1 MAAADGRFRRPAMGA
16 QAEAEAQGVMLSQ
29 QIINGV
35 MLGAIY
41 MLVAVAFTLA
51 IGVLNFLNFSIPG
64 LFMLGGMVSFGLL
77 KGGWPAIAAF
87 AGSLAAAG
95 FVSLLVERFAYRT
108 AQGGDPEVP
117 LVTSLGF
124 LVLLENLML
133 IAYGSDQQAFPAL
146 LPDLNLRLGGLVIG
160 IAQMISLG
168 LSLGL
173 VLLISWY
180 LNATNAGRRVRTV
193 AENRETALLL
203 GIDISRLVPQLFVAS
218 ALLAA
223 LAGILFAVNYQQV
236 SPFMGEGVGFK
247 GVAAMIVGGM
257 GSIWGAVLGG
267 LLIGLAEVLSI
278 SYLGAD
284 VVNISVY
291 GLLLLILI
299 VRPQGLL
306 GRAARR
312 EKL

>member
-1 MAAADGRFRRPAMGA
+1 
-16 QAEAEAQGVMLSQ
+16 MLTQ

-51 IGVLNFLNFSIPG
+51 IGVLNFLNFSLPG
-64 LFMLGGMVSFGLL
+64 LFMLGGMMAFGLL
-77 KGGWPAIAAF
+77 KAGWPFLLAAGGAAF
-87 AGSLAAAG
+87 AAAL
-95 FVSLLVERFAYRT
+95 VSLLVERLAYQRMRE
-108 AQGGDPEVP
+108 GDAEVP
-117 LVTSLGF
+117 LVSSLGF

-133 IAYGSDQQAFPAL
+133 VRFGSDQQAFPPL
-146 LPDLNLRLGGLVIG
+146 FPDLNLRLAGLVIG
-160 IAQMISLG
+160 VPQIVSLVISLVIVG
-168 LSLGL
+168 WLSWFLK
-173 VLLISWY
+173 
-180 LNATNAGRRVRTV
+180 ATNAGRRIRTV
-193 AENRETALLL
+193 AESRETALLM
-203 GIDISRLVPQLFVAS
+203 GINIGRLVPQLFVAS

-223 LAGILFAVNYQQV
+223 FAGILFAVNYQQV

-247 GVAAMIVGGM
+247 AVAAMIVGGM

-278 SYLGAD
+278 GFIGAD
-284 VVNISVY
+284 VVNITVY

-299 VRPQGLL
+299 LRPQGLI
-306 GRAARR
+306 GRPTAR

>member
-1 MAAADGRFRRPAMGA
+1 
-16 QAEAEAQGVMLSQ
+16 MLVQ
-29 QIINGV
+29 QIINGL

-64 LFMLGGMVSFGLL
+64 LFMIGGMLSFGLI
-77 KGGWPAIAAF
+77 KMGWPWALAF
-87 AGSLAAAG
+87 AGALFVAG
-95 FVSLLVERFAYRT
+95 LVSLLVERFSYRRM
-108 AQGGDPEVP
+108 QGGDPEVP
-117 LVTSLGF
+117 LVSSLGF

-133 IAYGSDQQAFPAL
+133 IRYGSDMQSFPAL
-146 LPDLNLRLGGLVIG
+146 MADMNLRIGGLVIG
-160 IAQMISLG
+160 MAQLVSLV
-168 LSLGL
+168 LSLLL
-173 VLLISWY
+173 VVWLSWY
-180 LNATNAGRRVRTV
+180 LSTTNAGRRVRTV
-193 AENRETALLL
+193 AESPETARLM
-203 GIDISRLVPQLFVAS
+203 GIDIARLVPQLFVAS

-223 LAGILFAVNYQQV
+223 LGGILFAVNYQQV

-278 SYLGAD
+278 SFIGAD
-284 VVNISVY
+284 VVNITVY

-299 VRPQGLL
+299 VRPQGLM
-306 GRAARR
+306 GRPASR

>member
-1 MAAADGRFRRPAMGA
+1 
-16 QAEAEAQGVMLSQ
+16 MLAQ
-29 QIINGV
+29 QIVNGL

-51 IGVLNFLNFSIPG
+51 IGVLNFLNFSLPG
-64 LFMLGGMVSFGLL
+64 LFMVGGMLAFGMM
-77 KGGWPAIAAF
+77 KIGWPWFLAF
-87 AGSLAAAG
+87 AAAL
-95 FVSLLVERFAYRT
+95 FVAALISLLVERLAYRPM
-108 AQGGDPEVP
+108 QSGDPEVP
-117 LVTSLGF
+117 LVSSLGF

-133 IAYGSDQQAFPAL
+133 IQYGSDQQAFPSL
-146 LPDLNLRLGGLVIG
+146 LPDLNLRIGGLVIG
-160 IAQMISLG
+160 MAQL
-168 LSLGL
+168 LSLAISVAL
-173 VLLISWY
+173 VAWLSWF
-180 LNATNAGRRVRTV
+180 LGSTNMGRRIRTV
-193 AENRETALLL
+193 AESRDTALLM
-203 GIDISRLVPQLFVAS
+203 GINISRLVPQLFVAS
-218 ALLAA
+218 ALLTA

-278 SYLGAD
+278 SFIGAD
-284 VVNISVY
+284 VVNITVY

-299 VRPQGLL
+299 LRPQGLL
-306 GRAARR
+306 GRPASR

>member
-1 MAAADGRFRRPAMGA
+1 
-16 QAEAEAQGVMLSQ
+16 MLTQ
-29 QIINGV
+29 QIVNGV

-64 LFMLGGMVSFGLL
+64 LFMLGGMLAFGLMA
-77 KGGWPAIAAF
+77 KGWPSLLAF
-87 AGSLAAAG
+87 AGALAAAA
-95 FVSLLVERFAYRT
+95 FVSLLVERLAFRPM
-108 AQGGDPEVP
+108 QNGDPEVP
-117 LVTSLGF
+117 LVSSLGF

-133 IAYGSDQQAFPAL
+133 VAYGSDQQAFPAL
-146 LPDLNLRLGGLVIG
+146 LPDLNIRIGGLVIG
-160 IAQMISLG
+160 IAQMVSLG
-168 LSLGL
+168 LSLAL
-173 VLLISWY
+173 VALLSY
-180 LNATNAGRRVRTV
+180 VLTATNAGRRIRTV
-193 AENRETALLL
+193 AENRETALIL
-203 GIDISRLVPQLFVAS
+203 GVDISRLVPQLFIAS

-278 SYLGAD
+278 SYIGAD
-284 VVNISVY
+284 VVNITVY

-306 GRAARR
+306 GRAPSR

>member
-1 MAAADGRFRRPAMGA
+1 
-16 QAEAEAQGVMLSQ
+16 MLSQ
-29 QIINGV
+29 QIVNGV

-64 LFMLGGMVSFGLL
+64 LFMLGGMLSFGLMA
-77 KGGWPAIAAF
+77 KGWPAFLAF
-87 AGSLAAAG
+87 SGALLAAAV
-95 FVSLLVERFAYRT
+95 VSLLVERLAFRPM
-108 AQGGDPEVP
+108 QSGDPEVP
-117 LVTSLGF
+117 LVSSLGF

-146 LPDLNLRLGGLVIG
+146 LPDLNIRIGGLVIG
-160 IAQMISLG
+160 IAQLISLG
-168 LSLGL
+168 LSLTL
-173 VLLISWY
+173 VALLSY
-180 LNATNAGRRVRTV
+180 LLSATNAGRRIRTV
-193 AENRETALLL
+193 AENRETALIL
-203 GIDISRLVPQLFVAS
+203 GIDISRLVPQLFIAS

-223 LAGILFAVNYQQV
+223 VAGILFAVNYQQV

-278 SYLGAD
+278 SFIGAD
-284 VVNISVY
+284 VVNITVY

-306 GRAARR
+306 GRAPSR